1 MLCREVYN
9 ASVRMISEMPDSPHT
24 EDYESRAPYL
34 LGAVIAQLLP
44 IDQLYRRSISDG
56 SKSVSVSVCVDLDA
70 TFPLCDRFS
79 TAATYYLAAMLVME
93 ENEALGDRLFAL
105 YADEIASIQAT
116 LPASLQK
123 IADRYS
129 VLI

>member
-9 ASVRMISEMPDSPHT
+9 ASVRMIAEMPDTPDT

-34 LGAVIAQLLP
+34 LGAIVAQLLP
-44 IDQLYRRSISDG
+44 IDKLYRRSIGDG
-56 SKSVSVSVCVDLDA
+56 SKPASVSVCVDLDA

-79 TAATYYLAAMLVME
+79 TAAIYYLAAMLVME
-93 ENEALGDRLFAL
+93 ENETLGDRLFAF
-105 YADEIASIQAT
+105 YADEIASIQAM
-116 LPASLQK
+116 LPAKAQK